1 MRRCRPDVFRAN
13 RLGTAEPDPPDR
25 QGRRANPEWSHA
37 MSVTTEDPRPPV
49 DNAEPA
55 SGRSALD
62 RFFEITRRG
71 STVKREVIG
80 GLTTFAT
87 MAYIVVLNP
96 LMIGTA
102 PDKNGELLGI
112 HPVAG
117 VTALLAAVLTIMMG
131 VIGRVPFAL
140 ATGLGLNAIVAFGVA
155 SKMSWAEAMGLVV
168 IEGLII
174 TALVLTGFRT
184 AVFRAIP
191 AELKAAIAA
200 GIGLFI
206 ALIGFVDGG
215 LVRRTQGGPPVQLG
229 SDGTLHGW
237 PTVVFV
243 FGLLLTG
250 ILVARKVRG
259 GILIGIIASTV
270 LATIVNA
277 VAKPGAAFVNG
288 KPNPNGWQ
296 LNVPTLPDPL
306 FKAPDLHLIGHV
318 SFTSFAHVGVVTA
331 LLLVFTLVLTDFFD
345 VMGTTVGLAKQAGLT
360 TTDGNDMPRLGR
372 VLFVDGVA
380 AVGGGVASASSATTY
395 VESSSGIADG
405 ARTGL
410 ASVVTGVLFLGA
422 LLLTP
427 LVSLV
432 PSEAA
437 GPALVIVGAM
447 MIRQVRDIDF
457 TDLGVAVPA
466 FLTMVLMPFT
476 YSITDGIGAG
486 FVSWVLI
493 KLAQGKARQIHPL
506 MWAVSAAFLIYFGIN
521 LVKAVTGIG

>member
-1 MRRCRPDVFRAN
+1 M
-13 RLGTAEPDPPDR
+13 TTQDPLPPA
-25 QGRRANPEWSHA
+25 GN
-37 MSVTTEDPRPPV
+37 TEST
-49 DNAEPA
+49 

-62 RFFEITRRG
+62 RFFEITQRG
-71 STVKREVIG
+71 STVKREIIG

-87 MAYIVVLNP
+87 MSYIVVLNP

-112 HPVAG
+112 HPVAS

-131 VIGRVPFAL
+131 IIGRVPFAL
-140 ATGLGLNAIVAFGVA
+140 ATGLGLNAIVAFSVA

-174 TALVLTGFRT
+174 TVLVLTGFRT

-206 ALIGFVDGG
+206 ALIGFVDAGF
-215 LVRRTQGGPPVQLG
+215 VRGTGAASGPPVQLG
-229 SDGTLHGW
+229 SDTSLHGW

-259 GILIGIIASTV
+259 GILIGIVVSTV
-270 LATIVNA
+270 LAVIVDKI
-277 VAKPGAAFVNG
+277 AKPGAAFVDG
-288 KPNPNGWQ
+288 KPNPDGWR
-296 LNVPTLPDPL
+296 LNVPALPDPL
-306 FKAPDLHLIGHV
+306 FKGPDLHLVGNI
-318 SFTSFAHVGVVTA
+318 SFTAFANVGVVTA

-345 VMGTTVGLAKQAGLT
+345 VMGTTVGLAKQAGLAT
-360 TTDGNDMPRLGR
+360 KDGNDMPRLGR

-380 AVGGGVASASSATTY
+380 AVGGGITNASSATTY
-395 VESSSGIADG
+395 VESSSGIGDG

-437 GPALVIVGAM
+437 APALVIVGAM
-447 MIRQVRDIDF
+447 MIAQVRDIDF
-457 TDLGVAVPA
+457 KDLGVAIPA
-466 FLTMVLMPFT
+466 FLTMVMMPFT

-486 FVSWVLI
+486 FVSWVVI
-493 KLAQGKARQIHPL
+493 RAAQGKARQIHPL
-506 MWAVSAAFLIYFGIN
+506 MWAVSAAFLLYFGIN
-521 LVKAVTGIG
+521 VVKAVTGIS

>member
-1 MRRCRPDVFRAN
+1 
-13 RLGTAEPDPPDR
+13 
-25 QGRRANPEWSHA
+25 
-37 MSVTTEDPRPPV
+37 MSVTTQDSSSP
-49 DNAEPA
+49 AETGKPA
-55 SGRSALD
+55 GSRTALD
-62 RFFEITRRG
+62 RFFEITQRG

-96 LMIGTA
+96 LIIGTA
-102 PDKNGELLGI
+102 PDKNGDLLGI
-112 HPVAG
+112 APVAG
-117 VTALLAAVLTIMMG
+117 VTALLAAIMTILMG
-131 VIGRVPFAL
+131 VIGRVPFAI

-191 AELKAAIAA
+191 KELKAAIAA

-215 LVRRTQGGPPVQLG
+215 LVRRTQSGPPVQLG

-237 PTVVFV
+237 PTAVFI

-259 GILIGIIASTV
+259 GILIGIVASTV
-270 LATIVNA
+270 LAVIVDKI
-277 VAKPGAAFVNG
+277 AKPGPGLVDG
-288 KPNPNGWQ
+288 KPNPTGWQ

-306 FKAPDLHLIGHV
+306 LKAPDLHLVGNV
-318 SFTSFAHVGVVTA
+318 SFTAFAHVGVVTA

-372 VLFVDGVA
+372 VLFVDGLA
-380 AVGGGVASASSATTY
+380 AVGGGVTSASSATTY
-395 VESSSGIADG
+395 VESSSGIGDG

-410 ASVVTGVLFLGA
+410 ASVVTGVMFLGA

-437 GPALVIVGAM
+437 GPALVIVGTM
-447 MIRQVRDIDF
+447 MIAQVRDIDW
-457 TDLGVAVPA
+457 TDLGVAIPA

-486 FVSWVLI
+486 FISWVVI
-493 KLAQGKARQIHPL
+493 RTMQGKARQIHPL
-506 MWAVSAAFLIYFGIN
+506 MWGVSLAFLVYFGIN
-521 LVKAVTGIG
+521 LVKTVTGAA